1 MPTAPVLTSPRRPVG
16 ILYEHPEWFKPLFE
30 ELERRGIPFELINAD
45 RLRYDPAITDLD
57 YSLVLNRMS
66 PSSWLRN
73 SRTSAFATLDFLLYL
88 EDIGVPVINGSEAY
102 GYEISKARQLRLLER
117 LDVAHPRA
125 RVINHPAEAAEA
137 AEAAD
142 GLTYPVLIK
151 PNIGGSGAGI
161 TSFDTPDAL
170 RRAAEA
176 GELEFGPDDTA
187 LVQEHLTP
195 EGDAIVRVEFL
206 DGQFLYAIR
215 ISLMP
220 NSFNLCPADYCGLPG
235 VADGVSGRGLPI
247 EGYRPP
253 ESVIEEAGRLLT
265 ATGADLGG
273 VEYPVD
279 AKTGRPH
286 FYDINALS
294 NFVADAPNVVGFD
307 PFVNLVDFIAKRV
320 AAGEVVRA

>member
-1 MPTAPVLTSPRRPVG
+1 MSSLTVSTTPRRPVG

-30 ELERRGIPFELINAD
+30 ELENRGIAYEPINAD
-45 RLRYDPAITDLD
+45 RLRYDPALTELD

-73 SRTSAFATLDFLLYL
+73 SRTSVFASLDFLRYL
-88 EDIGVPVINGSEAY
+88 EDVGVPVINGSQAY

-117 LDVAHPRA
+117 LNVAHPRA
-125 RVINHPAEAAEA
+125 RVINHPDQVVA
-137 AEAAD
+137 AAD
-142 GLTYPVLIK
+142 GLVYPVLVK

-161 TSFDTPDAL
+161 VSFDTPEDL
-170 RRAAEA
+170 GRAAQA

-195 EGDAIVRVEFL
+195 VGNAIVRVEFL
-206 DGQFLYAIR
+206 DGEYLYAIR
-215 ISLMP
+215 ISLMQ
-220 NSFNLCPADYCGLPG
+220 NSFNLCPADYCELPG

-247 EGYRPP
+247 EGYTPP
-253 ESVIEEAGRLLT
+253 DAVIEEAGRLLS

-273 VEYPVD
+273 VEYLVD
-279 AKTGRPH
+279 SRTGEPS

-294 NFVADAPNVVGFD
+294 NFVADAPNMVGFD
-307 PFVNLVDFIAKRV
+307 PFVNLVDFIARRAAAAEAV
-320 AAGEVVRA
+320 AA